1 MILSKIFS
9 EISGSN
15 IHSVLEKWT
24 KYLNNAGCNI
34 NNEEWYVNVL
44 SDKIIQRLPNPYKSI
59 TSRILSIVFDNATVK
74 FEPDEEKLLRDNGFE
89 ELFPS
94 QTPATTAATHAPN
107 QVDAFIAK
115 ICECIKGKQLT
126 GKELDKVIQSQV
138 PIDSIPAVPDNAGYD
153 DTEFTSIVRATD
165 YPEFAKDE
173 KDQTRKKDDI
183 LKLAIDKYGKAQ
195 VYHYSNL
202 LRLLGASLRM
212 FDATTPAAN

>member
-1 MILSKIFS
+1 M
-9 EISGSN
+9 EN
-15 IHSVLEKWT
+15 ILEKWT
-24 KYLNNAGCNI
+24 KCLNDAGCNI
-34 NNEEWYVNVL
+34 DIKEWYVNVL
-44 SDKIIQRLPNPYKSI
+44 SNKIIQILPNPYKCI
-59 TSRILSIVFDNATVK
+59 TSKILSIVFDNVAVN
-74 FEPDEEKLLRDNGFE
+74 FEPDEEKLLRANGFD
-89 ELFPS
+89 ELFQS

-107 QVDAFIAK
+107 QVNAFIAK

-173 KDQTRKKDDI
+173 KDQARKKDDI
-183 LKLAIDKYGKAQ
+183 LKFAIDKYGKAQ

>member
-1 MILSKIFS
+1 MLLSELF
-9 EISGSN
+9 GN
-15 IHSVLEKWT
+15 NNPSVLNKWT
-24 KYLNNAGCNI
+24 KYLNDAGCNI

-59 TSRILSIVFDNATVK
+59 TSKILSIVFDNVTVK

-89 ELFPS
+89 ELFQS
-94 QTPATTAATHAPN
+94 QTPAIATTHAPN
-107 QVDAFIAK
+107 QIDAFIAK
-115 ICECIKGKQLT
+115 ICECIKGKKLS

-138 PIDSIPAVPDNAGYD
+138 PIDSIPVPANAGYD

-212 FDATTPAAN
+212 VDTTSAQTTTTV